1 MKNEEVKGMA
11 KTEKEIMAELEA
23 ESEKLR
29 AEAEAPK
36 VAVEPVAAA
45 LEEAAKEVYV
55 SMPEVGLVA
64 AAGSGTASYALVDY
78 SFTSSYR
85 VLWAYAGNAWRRRAI
100 NDAQVAGIA
109 KVVMEAA
116 RLDVWWTD
124 SKLTFVRCWKK
135 F

>member
-1 MKNEEVKGMA
+1 VKNEEVKGMA
-11 KTEKEIMAELEA
+11 KTKKEIMAELEA

-100 NDAQVAGIA
+100 NDAQVA
-109 KVVMEAA
+109 
-116 RLDVWWTD
+116 WWTD